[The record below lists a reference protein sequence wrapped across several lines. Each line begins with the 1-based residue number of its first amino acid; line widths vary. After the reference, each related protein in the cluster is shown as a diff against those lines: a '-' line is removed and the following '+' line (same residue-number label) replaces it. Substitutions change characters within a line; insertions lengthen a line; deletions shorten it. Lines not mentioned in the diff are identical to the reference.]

1 MSNPLLAEFHTD
13 FEAAPFSKIK
23 IEQFTPAIKEAIKV
37 GLSEIDT
44 IINQKETPS
53 FKNTIEAMDNCGS
66 LLGRNTSLLFNLN
79 SAETND
85 ELQKVVQE
93 VAPLLTKFQN
103 DIRLNEDLFKRIRF
117 VYENED
123 HKKLSVEQVTLL
135 EKEYKGFVRN
145 GALLDEASKNELR
158 NIDAKLAQLSLRFG
172 ENILADTQNYQLHI
186 KDEKKLKG
194 LPVSV
199 IEMAKFNAKNKNKKG
214 WVFTLDYP
222 SYVPLITYAE
232 DRNLRKKICLA
243 FSKRGFQKNENNNSK
258 IILEIITQ
266 RQKRSILLGYD
277 SHADFVLEER
287 MAKSV
292 KNVNVF
298 LDDLT
303 EKAKPF
309 AEQEW
314 KAMELFAR
322 KKLNLK
328 DLEKWDF
335 AFVSEKL
342 KEAELQLNEQELKPY
357 FELDQVLNGLF
368 EIVKKLYGIEFK
380 ENTELDVYHSEVK
393 VFEVYK
399 NDTFYALLYTDFF
412 PRSGKRSGAWMTSY
426 RSQKKDQRPHIS
438 IVCNF
443 SRPTVTQPSLLT
455 FQEVTT
461 LFHEFGHA
469 LHGILANTNYN
480 GLSGT
485 NVYWDFVELPSQIME
500 NWCYEPEA
508 LKLFAKH
515 YQTEELLPQNLVEK
529 IKKAAHFQQGLQTL
543 RQLSFSYLDMS
554 YHNSSASNI
563 KDIKLH
569 EKKQVESLQFT
580 KDIPDSCMSA
590 SFSHVFQGGYA
601 AGYYSYKWAEVLDAD
616 AFELFI
622 EKGVFDSKTAT
633 SFFDN
638 ILSKGGTEH
647 PMVLYKKFRGKEPD
661 TSALLRR
668 AGLIKSNE

>member
-53 FKNTIEAMDNCGS
+53 FKNTIEAMDNCGN

-232 DRNLRKKICLA
+232 NRNLRKKICLA

-328 DLEKWDF
+328 DLEKWDS

-580 KDIPDSCMSA
+580 KDVSDSCMSA

-668 AGLIKSNE
+668 AGLIKLNE

>member
-1 MSNPLLAEFHTD
+1 MNNPLLDAFHTD

-172 ENILADTQNYQLHI
+172 ENILADTQNYKLHI

-292 KNVNVF
+292 KNVNAF

-309 AEQEW
+309 AKQEW

-328 DLEKWDF
+328 DLEKWDS

-399 NDTFYALLYTDFF
+399 NDNFYALLYTDFF

-529 IKKAAHFQQGLQTL
+529 IKKAAHFQQGIQTL

-563 KDIKLH
+563 KDVKLH

-633 SFFDN
+633 SFLDN

>member
-53 FKNTIEAMDNCGS
+53 FKNTIEAMDNCGN

-232 DRNLRKKICLA
+232 NRNLRKKICLA

-277 SHADFVLEER
+277 SHADFILEER

-328 DLEKWDF
+328 DLEKWDS

-580 KDIPDSCMSA
+580 KDVSDSCMSA